1 MGSGSFDI
9 KPVTLGDKPLFDK
22 YFKNST
28 FMNSDFTFTNLFM
41 WKKAYNIR
49 YAEISNCLCV
59 FSRYGDLPESVTFP
73 LGKDPEI
80 ALDKIISFFASDH
93 TTFVLRLFSREQKSL
108 VKHFFP
114 DVFSFEKDLSNSDY
128 VYKTSDLIDL
138 PGQRYHAKRNHI
150 NKFKSL
156 YDFEYRSLI
165 PSDKAKC
172 KEMFSNWCGTKVG
185 KIDNIGEQFDAVGT
199 LLDNWESLDISAGG
213 IFVDGKMVAFSF
225 VEILTHN
232 KSMAVIHLEHADTDF
247 QGSFAMINQQFAEHQ
262 WSDFQF
268 INREEDMGLEGL
280 RKAKK
285 SYYPVFMVEKY
296 TAVPKYQ

>member
-1 MGSGSFDI
+1 MSSCSFEI
-9 KPVTLGDKPLFDK
+9 KPITLSDKPLFDS
-22 YFKNST
+22 YFKNAT

-49 YAEISNCLCV
+49 YAEINGCLCI
-59 FSRYGDLPESVTFP
+59 FSRYKNAPESVTFP

-80 ALDKIISFFASDH
+80 ALGQLIDFLKSQNTPFLIRI
-93 TTFVLRLFSREQKSL
+93 FSREQKSL

-114 DVFSFEKDLSNSDY
+114 DTFNFEKDMGNSDY
-128 VYKTSDLIDL
+128 VYKTSDLVEL
-138 PGQRYHAKRNHI
+138 PGARYHAKRNHI

-156 YDFEYRSLI
+156 YDFEYRSLT
-165 PSDKAKC
+165 PADKDEC
-172 KEMFSNWCGTKVG
+172 KEMFSYWCSTKQG
-185 KIDNIGEQFDAVGT
+185 KIENIAEQLEAVGE
-199 LLDNWESLDISAGG
+199 LLDNWESLDIKGGG

-225 VEILTHN
+225 GEVLNQN
-232 KSMAVIHLEHADTDF
+232 KSIAVIHLEHANTDF
-247 QGSFAMINQQFAEHQ
+247 QGSFAIMNQQFAENQ
-262 WSDFQF
+262 WSHLQF

-296 TAVPKYQ
+296 MAVHK

>member
-1 MGSGSFDI
+1 MSFGSFDI
-9 KPVTLGDKPLFDK
+9 KHVTLSDKPLFDR

-49 YAEISNCLCV
+49 FAEIANCLCI
-59 FSRYGDLPESVTFP
+59 FFRYGNSPESVTFP

-80 ALDKIISFFASDH
+80 ALDEIISFFAS
-93 TTFVLRLFSREQKSL
+93 TNTPFILRLFSREQKSL

-114 DVFSFEKDLSNSDY
+114 DVFSFKKDLSNSDY
-128 VYKTSDLIDL
+128 VYKTSDLIEL

-156 YDFEYRSLI
+156 YDFQYRPLV
-165 PSDKAKC
+165 PSDKAEC
-172 KEMFSNWCGTKVG
+172 KEMFCHWCNTKIG
-185 KIDNIGEQFDAVGT
+185 KIDNIGEQLDAVGT

-225 VEILTHN
+225 GEVLNYN
-232 KSMAVIHLEHADTDF
+232 KSMAVIHLEHANTDF
-247 QGSFAMINQQFAEHQ
+247 QGSFAMINQQFAMNQ
-262 WSDFQF
+262 WSNLQF
-268 INREEDMGLEGL
+268 MNREEDMGLEGL

-296 TAVPKYQ
+296 TAVPK